1 MVKPAN
7 SYDGFT
13 VFVSGGSYI
22 APALYPDYPYAK
34 ASVRAVGCAVANAT
48 STGDIPVSYFVRGR
62 WKQ

>member
-34 ASVRAVGCAVANAT
+34 ASVSAVGCAVANAT
-48 STGDIPVSYFVRGR
+48 GTGDIPVSYFVRGR